1 MAHLNMSCLKGPNA
15 KWQVWKGLCWFYV
28 VNSATFYEQMLLLN
42 QSVGVGA
49 RFLFIAQ
56 MVTISIITRQFM
68 ASFPRMNRLCTVGSD
83 EKFQIPGQE
92 IIFEISGTGPSYLSI
107 GTSQDHIWS
116 YFEHMCWSAQV
127 ECGGV

>member
-1 MAHLNMSCLKGPNA
+1 MRDELGDKNN
-15 KWQVWKGLCWFYV
+15 
-28 VNSATFYEQMLLLN
+28 
-42 QSVGVGA
+42 
-49 RFLFIAQ
+49 
-56 MVTISIITRQFM
+56 TRQFPIYFSHVYFWELQP
-68 ASFPRMNRLCTVGSD
+68 ATYLKAEPQLNANQTELAFHFQCTVGSD

-92 IIFEISGTGPSYLSI
+92 IIFEISGPGPSYLSI